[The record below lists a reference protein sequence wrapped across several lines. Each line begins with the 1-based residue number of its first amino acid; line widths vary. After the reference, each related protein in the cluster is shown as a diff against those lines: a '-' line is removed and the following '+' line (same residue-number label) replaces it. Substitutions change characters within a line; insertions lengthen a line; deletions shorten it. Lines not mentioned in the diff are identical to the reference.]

1 MRTVVLAYHEIGA
14 ASLKA
19 AIKNG
24 LNVVAVFTHRDTPSE
39 GTWFASVARIAAEHG
54 IPVFAPDRLDHPIW
68 LERIRDMKPELLLS
82 FHYRNM
88 GHTKERLGRTNHWG
102 CRPIHRLGSNRL
114 RPTSQRPRFLSKAR
128 RLCRCANRA

>member
-54 IPVFAPDRLDHPIW
+54 IPVFAPDRLDHHIW
-68 LERIRDMKPELLLS
+68 LERIKVS
-82 FHYRNM
+82 N
-88 GHTKERLGRTNHWG
+88 LG
-102 CRPIHRLGSNRL
+102 
-114 RPTSQRPRFLSKAR
+114 
-128 RLCRCANRA
+128 